1 MDVVPKILDVI
12 CRTTGMGFAAVARV
26 TEDRWIACAVR
37 DDIGFGLPP
46 GGELEVESTICHEI
60 RQHRGVVAFDEA
72 SCDPH
77 FREHHTTKQ
86 YGLQSY
92 ISVPI
97 VRRNGEFF
105 GTLCAI
111 DPKPAKV
118 NNPDTIQTF
127 ELFASLIGAHLETS
141 DRLVASES
149 ARHSTEMALT
159 EERALSDLR
168 ERFIA
173 VLGHD
178 LRTPLA
184 AIDATALVLLQ
195 PNLPAG
201 MVPQMALRIRK
212 SAARMSGMIGNVLD
226 FARGSLAGGLVLE
239 RQEPQ
244 SLDALIGQVVEEAR
258 ALNPERTISSTL
270 RLETPVSVDQGRL
283 SQLLSNLLTNA
294 IVHGDPVAPVAVRGE
309 TNAGRFLLSVSNS
322 GQAIDAGTIEKLFH
336 PFTRGAARKDDSGL
350 GLGLY
355 IASEIAKAHGGEL
368 SVESGDAETRFTAN
382 IPIS

>member
-1 MDVVPKILDVI
+1 MDIVPKILDVI

-37 DDIGFGLPP
+37 DDIGFGLLP
-46 GGELEVESTICHEI
+46 GGELDVESTICHEI

-72 SCDPH
+72 SRDPRFCD
-77 FREHHTTKQ
+77 HHTPKL

-97 VRRNGEFF
+97 VRPDGTFF

-127 ELFASLIGAHLETS
+127 ELFASLIAAHLETA
-141 DRLVASES
+141 DRLLASEV
-149 ARHSTEMALT
+149 ALT
-159 EERALSDLR
+159 EERALSELR

-212 SAARMSGMIGNVLD
+212 SAARMSGMISNVLD
-226 FARGSLAGGLVLE
+226 FARGSLAGGLVIE
-239 RQEPQ
+239 RQAPQ
-244 SLDALIGQVVEEAR
+244 ALEALVGQVVEEAR
-258 ALNPERTISSTL
+258 ALNPERAISSTL
-270 RLETPVSVDQGRL
+270 RLDTPVSVDQGRL
-283 SQLLSNLLTNA
+283 SQMLSNLLTNA
-294 IVHGDPVAPVAVRGE
+294 ILHGDPVAPVAVTGE
-309 TNAGRFLLSVSNS
+309 ASDGWFVLSVSNA
-322 GQAIDAGTIEKLFH
+322 GKAIDQETIEKLFH

-355 IASEIAKAHGGEL
+355 IASEIAKAHGGRLE
-368 SVESGDAETRFTAN
+368 VESSDRETRFTAN
-382 IPIS
+382 IPIR